1 MLQPA
6 DQFHGSDLEKVEQ
19 LYGIKREDIRPFASN
34 VNPLGLSPILRSSL
48 QEHIDVLT
56 DYPDREYKELR
67 EAIHAYTGADA
78 GHILPGSGTTE
89 LIVTFIQAIRPKK
102 TLVVEPTY
110 SEYKRDL
117 KAIKS
122 EIVNHVLS
130 AENDFR
136 LDPAMLCEQIDESVD
151 LVVLC
156 NPNNPTSTCISISQI
171 ETIARKCKENSA
183 FLMIDET
190 YVEFVKDVSVIS
202 AIPLVKK
209 YNNIIVLRGV
219 SKFFAAP
226 GLRLGYACVSNEK
239 LLRYLW
245 KHSNPWSISSL
256 AAYAGTVMFTDREY
270 MAQTRDLIAQ
280 EQSLIC
286 SALRARGTIKVFQPA
301 TNFVLLQILKDGITS
316 ADVFEHCIRK
326 GLMIRDCSNFMG
338 LGPEYIRF
346 CFLNPEDDDRLVNT
360 LLEIL

>member
-1 MLQPA
+1 
-6 DQFHGSDLEKVEQ
+6 
-19 LYGIKREDIRPFASN
+19 
-34 VNPLGLSPILRSSL
+34 
-48 QEHIDVLT
+48 
-56 DYPDREYKELR
+56 
-67 EAIHAYTGADA
+67 
-78 GHILPGSGTTE
+78 
-89 LIVTFIQAIRPKK
+89 
-102 TLVVEPTY
+102 
-110 SEYKRDL
+110 
-117 KAIKS
+117 
-122 EIVNHVLS
+122 
-130 AENDFR
+130 
-136 LDPAMLCEQIDESVD
+136 
-151 LVVLC
+151 
-156 NPNNPTSTCISISQI
+156 
-171 ETIARKCKENSA
+171 
-183 FLMIDET
+183 MIDET

-270 MAQTRDLIAQ
+270 MEQTRDLIAQ

-286 SALRARGTIKVFQPA
+286 SALRARGTIKVFQPV
-301 TNFVLLQILKDGITS
+301 TNFVLPQILKDGVTS
-316 ADVFEHCIRK
+316 SDVFEHCIRK